1 MDAIEIYRDVFLTL
15 SQQGFKNVHR
25 RLAKLPKSHRSVV
38 EIIEAFALE
47 EADFVNLRFLRSKAS
62 TTGTTQSN
70 KSDTAHPPQ
79 QADANGLT
87 VRVEKE
93 LQQLHQNTTTTGFS
107 RTPSDIHIDAM
118 LPTHQILLEF
128 ILVIIKIRT
137 AGSSILTELYLKH
150 NNADIETYIQTLKR
164 CIESLDPYRQHPCI
178 VQDYAQAVW
187 YELQI
192 SYHLLQLNERIR
204 HYDFFSSTIHMF
216 TGKQHINEWRRLC
229 LPQQTDQTKTEE
241 PSSTTAGASTWA
253 TLWNSLSE
261 SIYPGRSGY
270 SYPPLLQWLSQF
282 YKALCAKMTI
292 YFEKQLADRQA
303 QLAFGDMKHYWKQ
316 LEPNIN
322 KSVVQLHRRAL
333 AHHVGLYHF
342 NQDHGQS
349 QFVHNFGFQ
358 LQTNPEL
365 IPKTAPLTCIYNC
378 PEPLSDSQQRF
389 LKDAIV
395 AHQRT
400 LEQNMLQAG
409 RKPMVVLPTKENNFV
424 YWLASVDSQAM
435 NFLVVTFKP
444 IHMKTVKEVYREEL
458 WYEVLADI
466 RLTRIFDT
474 LIQLSF

>member
-25 RLAKLPKSHRSVV
+25 RLAKLPRSHRSVV

-47 EADFVNLRFLRSKAS
+47 ESDFVNLRFLRSKAS
-62 TTGTTQSN
+62 TTGTTQSH
-70 KSDTAHPPQ
+70 KSDTAHPPHS
-79 QADANGLT
+79 ADANGLT

-93 LQQLHQNTTTTGFS
+93 LKQLHLNTDTKGLP
-107 RTPSDIHIDAM
+107 RTPAGIHVDAM

-128 ILVIIKIRT
+128 ILAIIKIRT
-137 AGSSILTELYLKH
+137 AGASILTELYLKH
-150 NNADIETYIQTLKR
+150 NNADIETYIQTLKS
-164 CIESLDPYRQHPCI
+164 CVESLDSYRQHSCI

-192 SYHLLQLNERIR
+192 AYHLLQFNERIR
-204 HYDFFSSTIHMF
+204 RYDFFSSTVHMF
-216 TGKQHINEWRRLC
+216 TGKQYINEWRRLC
-229 LPQQTDQTKTEE
+229 LPQQTEQSKTEE
-241 PSSTTAGASTWA
+241 PSSSSGGVSTWA

-292 YFEKQLADRQA
+292 YFEKQLAERQA
-303 QLAFGDMKHYWKQ
+303 QLAFGDLKHYWKQ
-316 LEPNIN
+316 LEPNIS
-322 KSVVQLHRRAL
+322 KSIAQLYRRAQ
-333 AHHVGLYHF
+333 ANHVGVYHV
-342 NQDHGQS
+342 NQDNAQS

-358 LQTNPEL
+358 LQANPEL
-365 IPKTAPLTCIYNC
+365 IPKTDSLTCIYSC
-378 PEPLSDSQQRF
+378 LEPLSDSQLQS
-389 LKDAIV
+389 LKDVIV
-395 AHQRT
+395 THQRT
-400 LEQNMLQAG
+400 LEQTMLKAG
-409 RKPMVVLPTKENNFV
+409 RKPVVIPPAKDNNFV

-444 IHMKTVKEVYREEL
+444 GLMKNVKEVYREEL
-458 WYEVLADI
+458 WYEVLADL